1 MPQLLAKEQEF
12 NERVKA
18 VKHLQA
24 EKERGEKRVAV
35 QKSKR
40 CKSNLNEWGHIIDVA
55 ISDLTGETLPP
66 FDN

>member
-1 MPQLLAKEQEF
+1 MLRLLVVEQEF

-40 CKSNLNEWGHIIDVA
+40 CKSNLNE
-55 ISDLTGETLPP
+55 
-66 FDN
+66 

>member
-1 MPQLLAKEQEF
+1 MLRLLVVEQEF

-55 ISDLTGETLPP
+55 MSDLTGENLPP